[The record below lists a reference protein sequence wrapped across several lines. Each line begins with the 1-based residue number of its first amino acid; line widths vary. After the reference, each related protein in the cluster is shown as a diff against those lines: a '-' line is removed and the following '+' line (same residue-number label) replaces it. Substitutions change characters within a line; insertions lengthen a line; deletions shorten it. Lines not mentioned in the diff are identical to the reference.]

1 MRIIKLLGLGLLL
14 LMANNAGAQE
24 VGEVMDSVKAGLKA
38 SSVKEAVHKVQD
50 SFKAKKA
57 SADALIG
64 TWQYIEPA
72 VYATKGN
79 LLMKLAGNATADK
92 LEKLLQ
98 QYIDKSNITP
108 ENTTMS
114 FHQNGTFERNIA
126 NHKAKGVWMVNGEK
140 LMLAINNVQTADITT
155 HLDEGELMLLVD
167 VDKLL
172 KAMQALGAMKDS
184 KTNKA
189 LIKLAKGVPG
199 LQAGLLLVKKQ

>member
-1 MRIIKLLGLGLLL
+1 ML
-14 LMANNAGAQE
+14 LMASHVSAQE
-24 VGEVMDSVKAGLKA
+24 VGEVVDSVKASMKA

-64 TWQYIEPA
+64 SWQYAEPA

-79 LLMKLAGNATADK
+79 LLMKLAGNATASQ

-98 QYIDKSNITP
+98 QYIDKSKITP
-108 ENTTMS
+108 ENTTMT

-126 NHKAKGVWMVNGEK
+126 GHKANGVWMVNGEK
-140 LMLAINNVQTADITT
+140 LMLALNNVQTADITT
-155 HLDEGELMLLVD
+155 HLDEGELMLLID
-167 VDKLL
+167 VDKLM

>member
-14 LMANNAGAQE
+14 LMANNADAQE

-64 TWQYIEPA
+64 TWQYMEPA

-98 QYIDKSNITP
+98 QYIDKRTVRRRTP
-108 ENTTMS
+108 RCR
-114 FHQNGTFERNIA
+114 FIR
-126 NHKAKGVWMVNGEK
+126 
-140 LMLAINNVQTADITT
+140 TAPSSETLPTIRRRAY
-155 HLDEGELMLLVD
+155 GW
-167 VDKLL
+167 
-172 KAMQALGAMKDS
+172 
-184 KTNKA
+184 
-189 LIKLAKGVPG
+189 
-199 LQAGLLLVKKQ
+199 

>member
-1 MRIIKLLGLGLLL
+1 
-14 LMANNAGAQE
+14 
-24 VGEVMDSVKAGLKA
+24 
-38 SSVKEAVHKVQD
+38 
-50 SFKAKKA
+50 
-57 SADALIG
+57 
-64 TWQYIEPA
+64 
-72 VYATKGN
+72 
-79 LLMKLAGNATADK
+79 
-92 LEKLLQ
+92 
-98 QYIDKSNITP
+98 
-108 ENTTMS
+108 
-114 FHQNGTFERNIA
+114 
-126 NHKAKGVWMVNGEK
+126 MVNGEK

>member
-1 MRIIKLLGLGLLL
+1 MRIVKLLGLGLML
-14 LMANNAGAQE
+14 LMASHVSAQE
-24 VGEVMDSVKAGLKA
+24 VGEVVDSVKASMKA

-64 TWQYIEPA
+64 TWQYMEPA

-98 QYIDKSNITP
+98 QYIDKSKITP
-108 ENTTMS
+108 ENTTMT

-126 NHKAKGVWMVNGEK
+126 GHKANGVWMVNGEK
-140 LMLAINNVQTADITT
+140 LMLGMNCVLNAEVTT
-155 HLDEGELMLLVD
+155 HLDDNELMFLID
-167 VDKLL
+167 ADKLVQG
-172 KAMQALGAMKDS
+172 MITLGALKDS
-184 KTNKA
+184 NKNKV
-189 LIKLAKGVPG
+189 LKKLAKSVPG
-199 LQAGLLLVKKQ
+199 LQGGISLVKKQ